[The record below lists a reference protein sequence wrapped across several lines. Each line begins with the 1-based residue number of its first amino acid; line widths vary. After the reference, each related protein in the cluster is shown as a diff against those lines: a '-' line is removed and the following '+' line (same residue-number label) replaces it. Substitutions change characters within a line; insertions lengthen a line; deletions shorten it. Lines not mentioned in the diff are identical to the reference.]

1 MNQTIADPQPQIAV
15 ETPPESSGPSPT
27 FFAIGIAI
35 NLALLIAFA
44 WWAIRQWKKS
54 GKRDPR

>member
-1 MNQTIADPQPQIAV
+1 MNETAADQQPQV
-15 ETPPESSGPSPT
+15 EVATQPASTGPPAM

-35 NLALLIAFA
+35 NLALLAAFLL
-44 WWAIRQWKKS
+44 WAIRQWKKG

>member
-1 MNQTIADPQPQIAV
+1 MNETAEPRPQVEA
-15 ETPPESSGPSPT
+15 ETPSASTGPPMA

-35 NLALLIAFA
+35 NLALLTAFA
-44 WWAIRQWKKS
+44 LWAVRQWKKG